1 LFKGVF
7 AMKELDF
14 SKHNSDIQFLLEE
27 ITDLLS
33 LWEEDELIEMV
44 SEFRSFL
51 DEYRKQKN
59 LRIAFIGQYNAGKSS
74 TIAALTGAEFI
85 HKKYEMVE
93 NEQKLVQVYQVGDKR
108 LNVGAQ
114 IMTDATETYDWENVE
129 IIDTPGIYAGRTDH
143 DAKTLDQ
150 ISKSD
155 LLVFVVSNELFNP
168 QGGAFFRKLVFDLQR
183 SGQVMLVINKMSRE
197 AGAPK
202 VLEKSLLEVIDPY
215 HPEDFYIS
223 YIDANYYL
231 DAQLEEDDEEEKE
244 YLEEKSNFDSFII
257 SLQRLIASN
266 QLTVRLL
273 TPLHRSAEVLEKTL
287 NYLSTDN
294 TSERHLLELL
304 RRKANLI
311 RSSKI
316 RLHNGIHSELNSLEH
331 QVIMAGEQVAGKVD
345 GQHNSDEINHSVQET
360 ERTIQKVTEKTLE
373 NIQALIEK
381 EFEQLQEELVNLQ
394 ESSLGQATIESFVA
408 KGVTGQS
415 ISERNISERKKSHS
429 IVGKAPDALNQLGKF
444 AGEVSK
450 DTIVTVVHKFGGKFK
465 PWGATKLT
473 KFVNKLGPILSIAG
487 VVLDVF
493 FAAKEEYDEVKH
505 EQQLREAR
513 ADIRSE
519 FRQVAK
525 EIRNKLE
532 QNIDEGILIF
542 FQKELEVIEQQQNE
556 IRQTETSKKQ
566 SLTQIESLLSRV
578 REKIAEIGSK
588 G

>member
-1 LFKGVF
+1 
-7 AMKELDF
+7 MKELDF
-14 SKHNSDIQFLLEE
+14 SKHNSDIWSLVEE
-27 ITDLLS
+27 ITGLLS
-33 LWEEDELIEMV
+33 LSEVDEIKEMV

-51 DEYRKQKN
+51 DDDRKQKK

-74 TIAALTGAEFI
+74 TIAALTGAKFI

-114 IMTDATETYDWENVE
+114 IMTDTTETYDWENVE
-129 IIDTPGIYAGRTDH
+129 IIDTPGINAGRTDH

-168 QGGAFFRKLVFDLQR
+168 QGGAFFRKLLFDLQR
-183 SGQVMLVINKMSRE
+183 SGQIMLVINKMSRE

-202 VLEKSLLEVIDPY
+202 ILEKSLLEVIDPY
-215 HPEDFYIS
+215 HPKDFYTS
-223 YIDANYYL
+223 FIDANYYL
-231 DAQLEEDDEEEKE
+231 EAQLEEDDEEEKE
-244 YLEEKSNFDSFII
+244 YLEDKSNFDSFIS
-257 SLQRLIASN
+257 SLQRLIAAN
-266 QLTVRLL
+266 QFTARLL

-294 TSERHLLELL
+294 KNERDLLELL

-316 RLHNGIHSELNSLEH
+316 RLHNGIQSELNSIEH
-331 QVIMAGEQVAGKVD
+331 QVIMIGEQVAGKVD
-345 GQHNSDEINHSVQET
+345 GHYNSDEINHAVRET
-360 ERTIQKVTEKTLE
+360 ERTIQNESEKTLE

-381 EFEQLQEELVNLQ
+381 EFEQLQTELVNLQ
-394 ESSLGQATIESFVA
+394 ESSLGMATLESFVT
-408 KGVTGQS
+408 KGVTVQS
-415 ISERNISERKKSHS
+415 FSDRNISERKKTQS

-450 DTIVTVVHKFGGKFK
+450 ETIVGVVHKFGGKFK

-493 FAAKEEYDEVKH
+493 FAAKEEYDETKH

-513 ADIRSE
+513 ADIRNE
-519 FRQVAK
+519 FRQVGK
-525 EIRNKLE
+525 EIRKELE
-532 QNIDEGILIF
+532 QNIEGGIMPF
-542 FQKELEVIEQQQNE
+542 FQKEIEVIEQQQNE
-556 IRQTETSKKQ
+556 IRQTESTKEQ
-566 SLTQIESLLSRV
+566 SLMQIGILLSRV
-578 REKIAEIGSK
+578 RVKIAEIG
-588 G
+588 